1 MALLTRSAVSSLV
14 AACFLTAAPL
24 TSKAAEPVKV
34 TVAQASLSFN
44 FIPMYVAQG
53 RGFFKDEG
61 LDLAVSMAGG
71 GPAAVS
77 ALLSGGADLAL
88 FSTSDAVN
96 VLRRGNTSLRG
107 IAVTM
112 NGIPAALTISRSAAD
127 RIKISPDSP
136 FEQRKAA
143 LKGLSLAIQAAGGIE
158 DFIIRAI
165 ALSTGLNPDRDI
177 QMTPISDF
185 QAILAGVK
193 MGRVDGCICPPPTD
207 TILQRESGAV
217 PLIVP
222 ERDLPQ
228 TRDMHLSLVF
238 TTQKFADANPQVLE
252 KVVRA
257 IARAEKLI
265 VDDPKAAKATTRTF
279 FERMNDQ
286 SFDAAWVSALP
297 HLPRNP
303 VPTVKGFNVLH
314 DFQKLVGF
322 APQSETLDFTPMA
335 AAQYSGKGN

>member
-1 MALLTRSAVSSLV
+1 MASLYRSAVLPLL
-14 AACFLTAAPL
+14 AACFINAAPQ
-24 TSKAAEPVKV
+24 TGVAAEPQKV

-61 LDLAVSMAGG
+61 LDLSVSMAGG

-96 VLRRGNTSLRG
+96 VLRRGNASLRG

-112 NGIPAALTISRSAAD
+112 NGIPAALTISRSAAE
-127 RIKISPDSP
+127 RVKISPDSP

-143 LKGLSLAIQAAGGIE
+143 LKGMSLAIQAAGGIE

-177 QMTPISDF
+177 QMTPMSDF

-207 TILQRESGAV
+207 TILQRESGAI

-228 TRDMHLSLVF
+228 TRDMHLSLIF
-238 TTQKFADANPQVLE
+238 TTQKFAEANPQTLE
-252 KVVRA
+252 KVARA

-265 VDDPKAAKATTRTF
+265 ADDPKAAKAVTRKF
-279 FERMNDQ
+279 FERMDDK
-286 SFDAAWVSALP
+286 SFDAAWASALP
-297 HLPRNP
+297 HIPGNP
-303 VPTVKGFNVLH
+303 VPTVKGFEVLH

-322 APQSETLDFTPMA
+322 APKTEKLDFGAMA
-335 AAQYSGKGN
+335 ASQYARKGN

>member
-1 MALLTRSAVSSLV
+1 MTSLFRSAALYF
-14 AACFLTAAPL
+14 AATCFLHAMPHTAVA
-24 TSKAAEPVKV
+24 SEPTKV
-34 TVAQASLSFN
+34 SVAQASLSFN

-96 VLRRGNTSLRG
+96 VLRRGNASLRG

-112 NGIPAALTISRSAAD
+112 NGIPAALTISRGAAD
-127 RIKISPDSP
+127 RIKITPDAP
-136 FEQRKAA
+136 LEQRKAA

-165 ALSTGLNPDRDI
+165 ALSSGINPDRDI
-177 QMTPISDF
+177 RMTPVSDF
-185 QAILAGVK
+185 QAVLAGVK
-193 MGRVDGCICPPPTD
+193 MGRVDGCICPPPSD
-207 TILQRESGAV
+207 TILQRESGAI

-228 TRDMHLSLVF
+228 TRDMHLSLIF
-238 TTQKFADANPQVLE
+238 TTQKYADANPQVLE

-257 IARAEKLI
+257 VARAEKLI
-265 VDDPKAAKATTRTF
+265 ADEPEVAKALTRKF
-279 FERMNDQ
+279 FERMDDK
-286 SFDAAWVSALP
+286 SFDAAWTSALP
-297 HLPRNP
+297 QIPRNP
-303 VPTVKGFNVLH
+303 IPTVKGFEVLH
-314 DFQKLVGF
+314 NFQKLVGF
-322 APQSETLDFTPMA
+322 APQTETLDFATMA
-335 AAQYSGKGN
+335 ASRYAGKDN

>member
-1 MALLTRSAVSSLV
+1 MASLYRSAALSLAV
-14 AACFLTAAPL
+14 ACFLHATPA
-24 TSKAAEPVKV
+24 TSVASEPKKV
-34 TVAQASLSFN
+34 SVAQASLSFN

-61 LDLAVSMAGG
+61 LDLSVTMAGG

-77 ALLSGGADLAL
+77 ALLSGGTDLAL

-96 VLRRGNTSLRG
+96 VLRRGNASLRG

-136 FEQRKAA
+136 LDQRKAA

-165 ALSTGLNPDRDI
+165 ALSSGLNPDRDI
-177 QMTPISDF
+177 QMTPMSDF
-185 QAILAGVK
+185 QAVLAGVK
-193 MGRVDGCICPPPTD
+193 MGRVDGCICPPPSD
-207 TILQRESGAV
+207 TILQRESGAI

-228 TRDMHLSLVF
+228 TRTMHLSLIF
-238 TTQKFADANPQVLE
+238 TTQKYAEANAQVLE

-265 VDDPKAAKATTRTF
+265 AAEPDAAKAITRKF
-279 FERMNDQ
+279 FERMDDK
-286 SFDAAWVSALP
+286 SFDAAWASALP
-297 HLPRNP
+297 HIPSNP
-303 VPTVKGFNVLH
+303 TPTAKGFEVLH
-314 DFQKLVGF
+314 GFQKLVGF
-322 APQSETLDFTPMA
+322 APQTETLDFGTIA
-335 AAQYSGKGN
+335 ASQYAAKGN